1 MEWILFAG
9 KLFGAA
15 CVSLVGAAI
24 AIGLCVFVMNK
35 FGLGEEEIGAG
46 LGYVLGSGVIG
57 FLLSAVMSYFIFWSL
72 NG

>member
-1 MEWILFAG
+1 MMELLVIVG
-9 KLFGAA
+9 KIFGSF
-15 CVSLVGAAI
+15 CVTVVGAAI

-57 FLLSAVMSYFIFWSL
+57 FLLSAIMSYFIFWS
-72 NG
+72 